1 MKVAIL
7 GATGETGTSILNA
20 LLDSTEPQYEITA
33 LVRQSSLEKPEA
45 LALKE
50 KGIKVVAADL
60 SGPEDEL
67 ARVLDGIDTV
77 ISAISAVDLLLQ
89 IPLINAAQAAGVQ
102 RFLPC
107 CYAPIM
113 PPAGILG
120 LRDTAKKKERVINHV
135 KKVKLPY
142 TIVDIGY
149 WYQLM
154 LPRLPSGRIDY
165 ALTITLGDIPGDGN
179 TPCAFTDLPDI
190 GRWVAR
196 IIADPRTL
204 NKMVFAYNTVL
215 TMNQAYDVLEEASSE
230 KTERNYI
237 SEAAIMEGVAR
248 AEANCPPADS
258 FDYFEVVKYQYFNA
272 LGIHATELYP
282 DMKVTTPEAYC
293 ERLLSGKA
301 TMIYQRLMPAAQRA
315 MKSVKS
321 MLKAENFTTP
331 YLQLLRAT
339 TVGIGNSSY
348 NARPASNMS
357 THITVL
363 PASTKVGKETIRI
376 LLASPANFTIR
387 GIYRDTSKAPDEYTS
402 YPNFSSVKG
411 DVASE
416 ESLDFSHSDAV
427 LYVPPPTYENIDQS
441 EWAKK
446 TANNV
451 KDALKKSAVKRLVV
465 LSGLGSQN
473 DHGIGFVRLNHHTDK
488 ILKDS
493 VPEVTI
499 LQSTHFQ
506 EEFEYMFQMPLGDPP
521 TISSWI
527 APRDFK
533 IPIVSL
539 RDVGEVCAK
548 NLLSKLESSSP
559 QVLKIFGPRT
569 YSSIDLRDMFEEIT
583 GNKVELG
590 LAQGEDLKAFF
601 RQILPEHCIA
611 DFMEMIESSLPG
623 GLIAKEYE
631 ADENTVTG
639 KVDMLEVFRELG
651 NKYGCSK

>member
-20 LLDSTEPQYEITA
+20 LLDSTEPRYEIAA
-33 LVRQSSLEKPEA
+33 LVRKSSLEKPEA

-50 KGIKVVAADL
+50 KGINVVAADL

-67 ARVLDGIDTV
+67 ARVLDGIDIV
-77 ISAISAVDLLLQ
+77 ISAISAAGLLVQ
-89 IPLINAAQAAGVQ
+89 IPLINAAQTAGVK

-107 CYAPIM
+107 CFAPII

-120 LRDTAKKKERVINHV
+120 LRDIVKKKEQVINHV

-165 ALTITLGDIPGDGN
+165 ALPITLGGIPGDGN
-179 TPCAFTDLPDI
+179 TPCAFTDLPDV

-204 NKMVFAYNTVL
+204 NKMVFAYNAVL
-215 TMNQAYDVLEEASSE
+215 TMNQAYDLLEEASGE
-230 KTERNYI
+230 KIERNYI
-237 SEAAIMEGVAR
+237 SEAAVMQGVAR

-272 LGIHATELYP
+272 FGIRGYNTPEYARYLGYVDATELYP
-282 DMKVTTPEAYC
+282 DMKVTTPEVY
-293 ERLLSGKA
+293 S
-301 TMIYQRLMPAAQRA
+301 
-315 MKSVKS
+315 
-321 MLKAENFTTP
+321 
-331 YLQLLRAT
+331 
-339 TVGIGNSSY
+339 
-348 NARPASNMS
+348 
-357 THITVL
+357 
-363 PASTKVGKETIRI
+363 STKVGKETIRI
-376 LLASPANFTIR
+376 LLAYSANLTIC

-402 YPNFSSVKG
+402 HPNFSSVKG

-416 ESLDFSHSDAV
+416 ESLDFSNSDAV

-441 EWAKK
+441 EWAKQ

-451 KDALKKSAVKRLVV
+451 KGALKKSGVKRLVV

-473 DHGIGFVRLNHHTDK
+473 DRGIGFVRLNHHTDN
-488 ILKDS
+488 ILKGT

-533 IPIVSL
+533 VPIVSL
-539 RDVGEVCAK
+539 KDVGEVCAK
-548 NLLSKLESSSP
+548 NLLTKLESPSP
-559 QVLKIFGPRT
+559 QVFKVFGPRT

-583 GNKVELG
+583 ANKVELG

-601 RQILPEHCIA
+601 GQILPEHCIA

-623 GLIAKEYE
+623 GLIAREYE

-639 KVDMLEVFRELG
+639 KFDMLEVFRELG